1 MPTRAAAMGKRVTP
15 DFPGSVLLLSRSDV
29 SRLLTMDECISAVE
43 DAFRQFGEGRTDPPG
58 ILGTHVERG
67 GFHIKA
73 GVLTVRGRRF
83 YAAKTNANF
92 PQNPTRHGLPTIQGI
107 VLLFDAENGRPLAI
121 MDSSEIT
128 ALRTAAATAVAA
140 KYLAAP
146 DARAMTVVG
155 CGVQGRVQ
163 AKALT
168 RVLPVEEIWLF
179 DIDSSRS
186 DALARELSAEL
197 PADVSA
203 VSGFEEAAARSDVI
217 VTCTTS
223 KVPFLR
229 REHVRNGAFV
239 AAIGADNEE
248 KRELDLALLA
258 ASRVVPDVLAQAKA
272 IGEIHHALAAGALSS
287 DDIDADLGQV
297 IAQRRSGPTDI
308 VTVFDS
314 TGMALQDVAAA
325 CAVYDKATE
334 SGRERCVALT

>member
-1 MPTRAAAMGKRVTP
+1 MGERVTSDPP
-15 DFPGSVLLLSRSDV
+15 DPPGSVLLLSRSDV
-29 SRLLTMDECISAVE
+29 TRLLTMDECISAVE

-58 ILGTHVERG
+58 ILSTHVEGG

-73 GVLTVRGRRF
+73 GVLSIRGRRF

-92 PQNPTRHGLPTIQGI
+92 PQNPARHGLPTIQG
-107 VLLFDAENGRPLAI
+107 VLLLFDAENGRPLAI
-121 MDSSEIT
+121 MDSTEIT

-146 DARAMTVVG
+146 DARTMTVVG
-155 CGVQGRVQ
+155 CGVQGRMQ

-168 RVLPVEEIWLF
+168 RVLSLEEIWLF

-186 DALARELSAEL
+186 DALARELSAAL
-197 PADVSA
+197 PPRVSA
-203 VSGFEEAAARSDVI
+203 VSSLQEAAGRSDVI

-223 KVPFLR
+223 TVPFLR

-239 AAIGADNEE
+239 AAVGADNEE
-248 KRELDLALLA
+248 KRELDVALLA

-272 IGEIHHALAAGALSS
+272 IGELHHAFAAGALRP
-287 DDIDADLGQV
+287 DGIDADLGQV
-297 IAQRRSGPTDI
+297 IAQRGFRPTDV

-325 CAVYDKATE
+325 CAVYGRATE
-334 SGRERCVALT
+334 SGTERCVGLT

>member
-1 MPTRAAAMGKRVTP
+1 MP
-15 DFPGSVLLLSRSDV
+15 DSPGSVLLLSRSDV
-29 SRLLTMDECISAVE
+29 TRLLTMDECISAVE

-58 ILGTHVERG
+58 ILGTHLEGG

-73 GVLTVRGRRF
+73 AALSVRGRRF
-83 YAAKTNANF
+83 FAAKTNANF
-92 PQNPTRHGLPTIQGI
+92 PRNPTRHRLPTIQGI

-121 MDSSEIT
+121 MDSTEIT

-146 DARAMTVVG
+146 DARTLTVVG
-155 CGVQGRVQ
+155 CGVQGRMQ
-163 AKALT
+163 ARALT

-203 VSGFEEAAARSDVI
+203 VSSFEEATGRSDVI

-223 KVPFLR
+223 TVPFLR

-239 AAIGADNEE
+239 AAVGADNEE
-248 KRELDLALLA
+248 KRELDVALLA
-258 ASRVVPDVLAQAKA
+258 ASRVVPDVLTQAQT
-272 IGEIHHALAAGALSS
+272 IGELHHAFAAGALSPNE
-287 DDIDADLGQV
+287 IDADLGQI
-297 IAQRRSGPTDI
+297 IARPGSRPADI

-325 CAVYDKATE
+325 CALYDRARE
-334 SGRERCVALT
+334 SGTERCVALT